1 MKCARAN
8 ASRQRAVEGQAFEV
22 RAKWRTQVSLG
33 AMERS
38 VVWERGEMAA
48 KDGGVR
54 RGMLDVSER
63 VRKWRAQAIG
73 AAEEGPGWGIQGR
86 VQK

>member
-1 MKCARAN
+1 MADASQSRCDGEVGRLRAR
-8 ASRQRAVEGQAFEV
+8 
-22 RAKWRTQVSLG
+22 
-33 AMERS
+33 
-38 VVWERGEMAA
+38 EMAA

-73 AAEEGPGWGIQGR
+73 AAEEGSGRGVQGR

>member
-1 MKCARAN
+1 MAD
-8 ASRQRAVEGQAFEV
+8 ASRSRCDGEV
-22 RAKWRTQVSLG
+22 GRLG
-33 AMERS
+33 AR
-38 VVWERGEMAA
+38 EMAA

-73 AAEEGPGWGIQGR
+73 AAEEGPGRGVQGR